1 MAVKTAGTWAV
12 TEPAGIEP
20 LTTFGTTQLHPLGKR
35 CKAFDTGATAYGFGE
50 FIYLEGCAS
59 TVRGSVVTINDNWLT
74 ALAVADAFGAC
85 AVALS
90 INVASNYGWYQI
102 LGRGVASSA
111 TTIVDG
117 AQAFS
122 TAAGGVLDDGSGG
135 AAGDMIQG
143 MIISSTTDT
152 ATCIVTMTTYPFR
165 GIRTV
170 EQFCEVSDDGCH
182 QIGHGYLTLRN
193 AAQAWLRKAQDGS
206 AATKLAAELQAKDS
220 EIRALKNQVAD
231 ILARIAEK
239 DEAPAPKKSK
249 QVQT

>member
-1 MAVKTAGTWAV
+1 MSMDLAV
-12 TEPAGIEP
+12 TREKWQQVTGSAPDEAAIGMIV
-20 LTTFGTTQLHPLGKR
+20 TFEMVGLQDEAKSAEEGRPVFVDK
-35 CKAFDTGATAYGFGE
+35 E
-50 FIYLEGCAS
+50 FIEIRSPNDPL
-59 TVRGSVVTINDNWLT
+59 SVVHREVTREDRNTYPQAYKAWKE
-74 ALAVADAFGAC
+74 GAED
-85 AVALS
+85 
-90 INVASNYGWYQI
+90 
-102 LGRGVASSA
+102 A
-111 TTIVDG
+111 TTGTPLKEWPPI
-117 AQAFS
+117 AKSQA
-122 TAAGGVLDDGSGG
+122 ALLG
-135 AAGDMIQG
+135 
-143 MIISSTTDT
+143 
-152 ATCIVTMTTYPFR
+152 FR